1 MSKQKLYTGLIG
13 AALMLGLT
21 LSNPAMAGKDVK
33 ESELP
38 EVVLKT
44 FKEAYPNATEGRV
57 GTQESAYW

>member
-21 LSNPAMAGKDVK
+21 LSNPAMAGKKRERVGIARGGFKDLQGGL
-33 ESELP
+33 SERQ
-38 EVVLKT
+38 
-44 FKEAYPNATEGRV
+44 EGRV